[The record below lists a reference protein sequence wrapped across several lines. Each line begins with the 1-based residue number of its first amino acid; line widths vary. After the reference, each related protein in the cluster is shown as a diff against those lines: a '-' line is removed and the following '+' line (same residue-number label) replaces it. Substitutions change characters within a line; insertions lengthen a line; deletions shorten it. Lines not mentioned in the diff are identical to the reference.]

1 MICAKGSAGIG
12 IGMNV
17 LFPEWK
23 NFGKEDM
30 LDAMHNLGINVICV
44 EFEAIHDRVNPE
56 AEAKLDALIEEYLN
70 KGDDSDAVFTFN
82 YSPLISNVCKKHN
95 VKYVAWVYDSPLVSL
110 FSYTIINPCN
120 HVYVFDRALADRFA
134 SEGITTVHYMPL
146 AANVRRLDAMN
157 VSPSGNG
164 RGLAPEAVK
173 RVSGDIA
180 FVGSMYNEKHQL
192 YERLSSMPDFA
203 KGYLDGIIEAQMKV
217 QGYFFME
224 EMLKGPVLEEMKKAL
239 NYKPNRDG
247 VETPEYVYANYFLA
261 RKLAERERRH
271 LLGML
276 AEELPDSRVNL
287 YTHNPTPELPGVHN
301 VGAVDYYNDMPYVFK
316 CSRINLNIS
325 LRSIQTGIPLRCMD
339 IMGAGGFL
347 MSNYQADLL
356 EHFIPGEDFVYYES
370 DEDLISKC
378 RYYLEH
384 DEERR
389 AIAASGHIKVAAAH
403 TYEDR
408 VRQMFM

>member
-1 MICAKGSAGIG
+1 
-12 IGMNV
+12 
-17 LFPEWK
+17 
-23 NFGKEDM
+23 
-30 LDAMHNLGINVICV
+30 
-44 EFEAIHDRVNPE
+44 
-56 AEAKLDALIEEYLN
+56 
-70 KGDDSDAVFTFN
+70 
-82 YSPLISNVCKKHN
+82 
-95 VKYVAWVYDSPLVSL
+95 
-110 FSYTIINPCN
+110 N

-146 AANVRRLDAMN
+146 AANVRRLDSMN
-157 VSPSGNG
+157 AGSPSGHVKG
-164 RGLAPEAVK
+164 SSPEAVQ
-173 RVSGDIA
+173 RAGVGIDCDIA

-224 EMLKGPVLEEMKKAL
+224 EMLKGQVLEEMKKAL
-239 NYKPNRDG
+239 EYKPNRDG

-261 RKLAERERRH
+261 RKLAERERHH

-276 AEELPDSRVNL
+276 SEKLPDSCVNV
-287 YTHNPTPELPGVHN
+287 YTHNPTPELPKVHN
-301 VGAVDYYNDMPYVFK
+301 MGAVDYYNDMPYVFK

-384 DEERR
+384 DDERR
-389 AIAASGHIKVAAAH
+389 AIAANGHIKVAAAH

>member
-1 MICAKGSAGIG
+1 
-12 IGMNV
+12 MNI
-17 LFPEWK
+17 LFLEWK

-30 LDAMHNLGINVICV
+30 LDAMQNLGINVKCV
-44 EFEAIHDRVNPE
+44 EFEAIHDRVNPQ
-56 AEAKLDALIEEYLN
+56 AEKMLDSLIEEWLN
-70 KGDDSDAVFTFN
+70 PEEREESSDAVFTFN
-82 YSPLISNVCKKHN
+82 YSPLVSNVCKKHN
-95 VKYVAWVYDSPLVSL
+95 AKYVAWVYDSPLVAL

-120 HVYVFDRALADRFA
+120 HVYVFDRALANRFA

-146 AANVRRLDAMN
+146 AANVKRLDAMN
-157 VSPSGNG
+157 AGSPSGHG
-164 RGLAPEAVK
+164 KESSPEAVWHA
-173 RVSGDIA
+173 GGDIDCDIA
-180 FVGSMYNEKHQL
+180 FVGSMYNEKYQL

-224 EMLKGPVLEEMKKAL
+224 EMLKGQVLEEMKKAL
-239 NYKPNRDG
+239 EYKPNRDG

-261 RKLAERERRH
+261 RKLAERERHH

-276 AEELPDSRVNL
+276 SEKLPDSRVNV
-287 YTHNPTPELPGVHN
+287 YTHNPTPELPKVHN
-301 VGAVDYYNDMPYVFK
+301 MGAVDYYNDMPYVFK
-316 CSRINLNIS
+316 SSRINLNIS

-384 DEERR
+384 DDERR
-389 AIAASGHIKVAAAH
+389 AIAANGHAKVAAAH

>member
-1 MICAKGSAGIG
+1 
-12 IGMNV
+12 
-17 LFPEWK
+17 
-23 NFGKEDM
+23 
-30 LDAMHNLGINVICV
+30 
-44 EFEAIHDRVNPE
+44 
-56 AEAKLDALIEEYLN
+56 
-70 KGDDSDAVFTFN
+70 
-82 YSPLISNVCKKHN
+82 
-95 VKYVAWVYDSPLVSL
+95 
-110 FSYTIINPCN
+110 
-120 HVYVFDRALADRFA
+120 
-134 SEGITTVHYMPL
+134 
-146 AANVRRLDAMN
+146 
-157 VSPSGNG
+157 
-164 RGLAPEAVK
+164 
-173 RVSGDIA
+173 
-180 FVGSMYNEKHQL
+180 
-192 YERLSSMPDFA
+192 
-203 KGYLDGIIEAQMKV
+203 MKV

-287 YTHNPTPELPGVHN
+287 YTHNPTPELPRVHN

-325 LRSIQTGIPLRCMD
+325 LRIIQTGIPLRCMD

-389 AIAASGHIKVAAAH
+389 AIAENGHIKVAAAH

>member
-1 MICAKGSAGIG
+1 
-12 IGMNV
+12 MNI
-17 LFPEWK
+17 LFLEWK

-30 LDAMHNLGINVICV
+30 LDAMQNLGINVKCV
-44 EFEAIHDRVNPE
+44 EFEAIHDRVNPQ
-56 AEAKLDALIEEYLN
+56 AEKMLDSLIEEWLN
-70 KGDDSDAVFTFN
+70 PEEREESSDAVFTFN
-82 YSPLISNVCKKHN
+82 YSPLVSNVCKKHN
-95 VKYVAWVYDSPLVSL
+95 AKYVAWVYDSPLVAL

-120 HVYVFDRALADRFA
+120 HVYVFDRALANRFA

-146 AANVRRLDAMN
+146 AANVKRLDAMN
-157 VSPSGNG
+157 AGSPSGHG
-164 RGLAPEAVK
+164 KESSPEAVW
-173 RVSGDIA
+173 RAGGDIDCDIA

-224 EMLKGPVLEEMKKAL
+224 EMLKGQVIEEMKKAL
-239 NYKPNRDG
+239 EYKPNRDG

-261 RKLAERERRH
+261 RKLAERERHH

-276 AEELPDSRVNL
+276 SEKLPDSRVNV
-287 YTHNPTPELPGVHN
+287 YTHNPTPELPKVHN
-301 VGAVDYYNDMPYVFK
+301 MGAVDYYNDMPYVFK
-316 CSRINLNIS
+316 SSRINLNIS

-384 DEERR
+384 DDERR
-389 AIAASGHIKVAAAH
+389 AIAANGHAKVAAAH

>member
-1 MICAKGSAGIG
+1 
-12 IGMNV
+12 MNI
-17 LFPEWK
+17 LFLEWK

-30 LDAMHNLGINVICV
+30 LDAMQNLDINVKCV

-56 AEAKLDALIEEYLN
+56 AEAGLDELIEENLN
-70 KGDDSDAVFTFN
+70 PGDDSDAVFTFN

-95 VKYVAWVYDSPLVSL
+95 IKYVAWVYDSPLVSL

-146 AANVRRLDAMN
+146 AANVRRLDSMN
-157 VSPSGNG
+157 AGSPSGHVKG
-164 RGLAPEAVK
+164 SSPEAVQ
-173 RVSGDIA
+173 RAGVGIDCDIA

-224 EMLKGPVLEEMKKAL
+224 EMLKGQVLDEMKKAL
-239 NYKPNRDG
+239 EYKPNRDG

-261 RKLAERERRH
+261 RKLAERERHH

-276 AEELPDSRVNL
+276 SEKLPDSCVNV
-287 YTHNPTPELPGVHN
+287 YTHNPTPELPKVHN
-301 VGAVDYYNDMPYVFK
+301 MGAVDYYNDMPYVFK

-384 DEERR
+384 DDERR
-389 AIAASGHIKVAAAH
+389 AIAANGHIKVAAAH